1 MTAPPTHLTPLL
13 DALHCGAALVDRRGV
28 YAHVNPRLADMH
40 GRPAD
45 QLVGQPVISTY
56 SPGKT
61 PERLATLLQNFDHP
75 AEGELY
81 IEQPDGQTLP
91 VVFGVRP
98 LDLESGNESGEPRGS
113 GQPGGPAGA
122 AFIVVTV
129 LEITQQ
135 RETLDQITELS
146 DTMLN
151 QALRLRDD
159 NHDLEARVRE
169 RTQQLHDANMTAI
182 TMLAVASEARDED
195 TGNHVRRIEAY
206 TLAVA
211 LQMGLSETEAERLG
225 HASILH
231 DVGKIHVP
239 DHILKKPG
247 RLTDAER
254 AEMQEH
260 TLIGE
265 RILSDNAFFATAR
278 QIARSHHE
286 NHDGTG
292 YPDGLAGDE
301 IPLPARI
308 VHVVDVFD
316 ALASQRVYKDAWP
329 PEKARDAI
337 REGSGSQ
344 FDPAVVEAFLACLD
358 RGTIRLI

>member
-1 MTAPPTHLTPLL
+1 MLRYDASAVNAPPPQLIPLL
-13 DALHCGAALVDRRGV
+13 DALHCGAALIDRRGV
-28 YAHVNPRLADMH
+28 YAHVNPRLAAMY

-45 QLVGQPVISTY
+45 QLVGKRIGQTY
-56 SPGKT
+56 TRGRA
-61 PERLATLLQNFDHP
+61 PEAKLNALLRNLDHP
-75 AEGELY
+75 AEGQLF
-81 IEQPDGQTLP
+81 IERADGEDLP
-91 VVFGVRP
+91 VVFGVRS
-98 LDLESGNESGEPRGS
+98 LELPE
-113 GQPGGPAGA
+113 QA
-122 AFIVVTV
+122 ASSSNAEFAVITV
-129 LEITQQ
+129 FEFSQQQQTLE
-135 RETLDQITELS
+135 QIAELS
-146 DTMLN
+146 DTMLD
-151 QALRLRDD
+151 QALRLRGD
-159 NHDLEARVRE
+159 NHELEARVRE
-169 RTQQLHDANMTAI
+169 RTRQLHDANMTAI

-206 TLAVA
+206 TAAVA
-211 LQMGLSETEAERLG
+211 QQLGLDENDAERLG
-225 HASILH
+225 YSSILH

-254 AEMQEH
+254 SEMQEH

-265 RILSDNAFFATAR
+265 RILGDNPFFATAR

-316 ALASQRVYKDAWP
+316 ALASPRVYKEAWP
-329 PEKARDAI
+329 PDKARAAI
-337 REGSGSQ
+337 LEGRATQ
-344 FDPAVVEAFLACLD
+344 FDPAVVDAFAACLNNA
-358 RGTIRLI
+358 TIQPL

>member
-1 MTAPPTHLTPLL
+1 VIHPPPHLKPLL
-13 DALHCGAALVDRRGV
+13 DALHCGAALVDRQGF

-40 GRPAD
+40 RRPAD
-45 QLVGQPVISTY
+45 QLVGQPVAQTY
-56 SPGKT
+56 SPGRV
-61 PERLATLLQNFDHP
+61 PEQLTQLLQNFDRP
-75 AEGELY
+75 AEGELF
-81 IEQPDGQTLP
+81 IQQPGGQTLP

-98 LDLESGNESGEPRGS
+98 LDLKTDAPQNESNPETPD
-113 GQPGGPAGA
+113 AD
-122 AFIVVTV
+122 FLVVTV

-135 RETLDQITELS
+135 RQTLDQITELS

-159 NHDLEARVRE
+159 NHDLEARVRK
-169 RTQQLHDANMTAI
+169 RTEQLHDANMTAI

-206 TLAVA
+206 TFAVA
-211 LQMGLSETEAERLG
+211 LQLGLPETHAERLG
-225 HASILH
+225 YSAILH

-247 RLTDAER
+247 RLTPEER
-254 AEMQEH
+254 SEMQEH

-265 RILSDNAFFATAR
+265 RILSDNAFFGTAR

-292 YPDGLAGDE
+292 YPDGLAADQ
-301 IPLPARI
+301 IPLAARI

-316 ALASQRVYKDAWP
+316 ALSSPRVYKEAWP
-329 PEKARDAI
+329 PEKARHAIAEGRGTQFHPGVVDA
-337 REGSGSQ
+337 
-344 FDPAVVEAFLACLD
+344 FFACLD
-358 RGTIRLI
+358 QGTIQPL